1 MLTHAIESKD
11 RRTHWPNDAVGN
23 KMASQSSV
31 KKITCVCGEVVLSC
45 RNRNHLKVVVAG
57 K

>member
-1 MLTHAIESKD
+1 M
-11 RRTHWPNDAVGN
+11 HWPNDAVGN
-23 KMASQSSV
+23 KMVSRSSV
-31 KKITCVCGEVVLSC
+31 EKITCVCGEVVLSC

>member
-1 MLTHAIESKD
+1 MRYLEIKVKVVEHIGYA
-11 RRTHWPNDAVGN
+11 AVGN
-23 KMASQSSV
+23 KMVSRSSV
-31 KKITCVCGEVVLSC
+31 EQMNCVCGEVVLSC